1 MPVIRRNGM
10 EKVTRIGVSLEPAL
24 LKDFDRYIK
33 THRYTNR
40 SEALRDMIRETLAT
54 EEWGKGGG
62 NVIGTI
68 TMVYDHDA
76 HHVVDKLTKI
86 QHNYHHNVHST
97 THVHLDAHMCLEVI
111 VVQGK
116 AKDVQALA
124 DSIKATKGV
133 KHAQLARTAGK

>member
-1 MPVIRRNGM
+1 M
-10 EKVTRIGVSLEPAL
+10 EKVTRMGVSLEPEL
-24 LKDFDRYIK
+24 LKEFDRYIK
-33 THRYTNR
+33 DHRYTNR
-40 SEALRDMIRETLAT
+40 SEAIRDMIRDALAT
-54 EEWGKGGG
+54 EEWAKGGG
-62 NVIGTI
+62 NVVGTI

-86 QHNYHHNVHST
+86 QHKHHHSVHST
-97 THVHLDAHMCLEVI
+97 THVHLDEHMCLEVI

-116 AKDVQALA
+116 PKDVLALA